1 MKTLPRPQRL
11 SSRLML
17 AQVSVLVASILTA
30 GLVAL
35 FVGPPLF
42 HQHLLEAGHAE
53 HSPELVHIEEAYR
66 DASIV
71 SLGVALV
78 IALACAGAVTWY
90 VTRRMQAPLRVLADA
105 AKELSRGHLAT
116 RVPESG
122 SGAEFDT
129 LGAAFNLMAA
139 QLEQTED
146 TRRRLLSDLAHEMR
160 TPVTTMRLCTEGLRE
175 GFRTWDERTDRV
187 MTDATDRLSRLSED
201 IDEVSRAQEGRMAL
215 ERDMIL
221 IGDLI
226 WSAGEAQREAFNR
239 KGVNL
244 VADVGSAPGVS
255 VDVDRQRMGQVLD
268 NLLRNALRHTPPGGS
283 VQVFARESSD
293 ELEIVVADTGDG
305 IPPEQLPHV
314 FERFYR
320 GDTARDRDR
329 GGSGVGLTVSRAI
342 VDAHGGGLTASSDGP
357 GRGSAFTVAL
367 PIGPLSPLISP
378 RPRDDATP

>member
-1 MKTLPRPQRL
+1 MKLLPRPQRL

-42 HQHLLEAGHAE
+42 HQHLLEAGHLE
-53 HSPELVHIEEAYR
+53 HSPELVHIEEAFR

-71 SLGVALV
+71 SLGVALI
-78 IALACAGAVTWY
+78 IALACAAAVTWY

-116 RVPESG
+116 RVPASG
-122 SGAEFDT
+122 SGTEFDS
-129 LGAAFNLMAA
+129 LGAAFNLMAG

-160 TPVTTMRLCTEGLRE
+160 TPVTTMKLCAEGLRE
-175 GFRTWDERTDRV
+175 GFRHWDEQTDRV
-187 MTDATDRLSRLSED
+187 MTEATDRLARLSDD
-201 IDEVSRAQEGRMAL
+201 IDDVSRALEGRMVL
-215 ERDMIL
+215 QRDL
-221 IGDLI
+221 VVVGDLI
-226 WSAGEAQREAFNR
+226 WSAGEAQREAFTR

-244 VADVGSAPGVS
+244 VADTGGAPGIRLE
-255 VDVDRQRMGQVLD
+255 VDRQRMGQVLD

-283 VQVFARESSD
+283 VRVFARESSN
-293 ELEIVVADTGDG
+293 EVEIAVADTGEG
-305 IPPEQLPHV
+305 IPQDQLPHV

-329 GGSGVGLTVSRAI
+329 GGSGIGLTVSRAI

-357 GRGSAFTVAL
+357 GRGATFTVAL
-367 PIGPLSPLISP
+367 PVTPRSPLVSP
-378 RPRDDATP
+378 MPLDTDH